1 MKKSPWGDNEDQE
14 EDFFPS
20 SSKKEKKFNKF
31 NVPEISPFSP
41 KSFLGI
47 IIGAFLLWLGTGF
60 YKVNEGEEAAVL
72 RFGEYVR
79 TATPGLNYHLPY
91 PFETVLVEAVTKSR
105 RIEIGYRSNSFMNDS
120 QKSVTQES
128 KMLTGDEN
136 IIELTCDVMWHIKN
150 LEFFLFNIASAED
163 AVKTASESAIREV
176 IGETPIASVLSNQ
189 KQEIANRIEDLVQKT
204 LDAYN
209 SGIEIEMV
217 QLLRAEPPAEVI
229 DAYRDVQTSRAD
241 KEREINQALTYN
253 NDILPKARGEA
264 AKLVQ
269 NAEAYKQEVI
279 SRAQG
284 DSQRFLSVYTQYQLQ
299 KSLTR
304 DRMYLDTMEE
314 VLKGS
319 NKYVVGADMLPH
331 MAIERK

>member
-1 MKKSPWGDNEDQE
+1 MRKSPWGDDNEENNDS
-14 EDFFPS
+14 FS
-20 SSKKEKKFNKF
+20 SFGREKKFQKF
-31 NVPEISPFSP
+31 NIPELSPFSP
-41 KSFLGI
+41 KSFLWI
-47 IIGAFLLWLGTGF
+47 IVGALLLWLATGF

-72 RFGEYVR
+72 RFGRYVR
-79 TATPGLNYHLPY
+79 TANAGLNYHLPY
-91 PFETVLVEAVTKSR
+91 PFETVLVEGVTKSR
-105 RIEIGYRSNSFMNDS
+105 RIEIGYRSNSFVNDS
-120 QKSVTQES
+120 QKSVSHES

-136 IIELTCDVMWHIKN
+136 IIELTCDVMWHIN
-150 LEFFLFNIASAED
+150 DLSAYLFNIAAAED
-163 AVKTASESAIREV
+163 AVKTAAESAIREV
-176 IGETPIASVLSNQ
+176 IGETPIASVLSSQ
-189 KQEIANRIEDLVQKT
+189 KQEIATRIEDLVQKT
-204 LDAYN
+204 LDSYT

-217 QLLRAEPPAEVI
+217 QLLRAEPPTEVI

-279 SRAQG
+279 SKAQG
-284 DSQRFLSVYTQYQLQ
+284 DSQRFLSVYAQYQMQ
-299 KSLTR
+299 RSLTR
-304 DRMYLDTMEE
+304 DRIYLDMMEE

-331 MAIERK
+331 MAIGKK